1 MLNEKKIS
9 KVGSITIPSHIR
21 RQFGISESEK
31 FKIEVVNNG
40 EILLTRIVGSCIMCE
55 SNDELIEYK
64 GKYICKECLNNI
76 NEIDNTS
83 DESEA

>member
-1 MLNEKKIS
+1 MLNEKKVS
-9 KVGSITIPSHIR
+9 KSGSVTIPSHIR
-21 RQFGISESEK
+21 RQFGINESEK

-76 NEIDNTS
+76 NELNNTS
-83 DESEA
+83 DESEE

>member
-76 NEIDNTS
+76 NELNNTS
-83 DESEA
+83 DESEE

>member
-21 RQFGISESEK
+21 RQFGINESEK

>member
-21 RQFGISESEK
+21 RQFGINESEK

-76 NEIDNTS
+76 NELNNTS
-83 DESEA
+83 DESEE

>member
-9 KVGSITIPSHIR
+9 KSGSVTIPSHIR

-76 NEIDNTS
+76 NELNNTS
-83 DESEA
+83 DESEE

>member
-40 EILLTRIVGSCIMCE
+40 EILMTRIVGSCIMCE

-76 NEIDNTS
+76 NELNNTS
-83 DESEA
+83 DESEE

>member
-40 EILLTRIVGSCIMCE
+40 EILITRIVGSCIMCE

-76 NEIDNTS
+76 NELNNTS
-83 DESEA
+83 DESEE

>member
-40 EILLTRIVGSCIMCE
+40 EILLTRINGSCIMCE

-76 NEIDNTS
+76 NEINNTS

>member
-76 NEIDNTS
+76 NELNNTS